1 MKLQKKYLTVGILNV
16 AFFQET
22 LARQAEKLGK
32 GTLDVNEGNGFDEK
46 DKNVLGDVKL
56 AKSFTL
62 KEFPEMFHNI
72 KRAKDEM
79 LEADPELK
87 KEYDNLSRHKK
98 DACSVF

>member
-1 MKLQKKYLTVGILNV
+1 MVK
-16 AFFQET
+16 AH
-22 LARQAEKLGK
+22 
-32 GTLDVNEGNGFDEK
+32 DVNEGNGFDEK
-46 DKNVLGDVKL
+46 DKNVLEDVKL